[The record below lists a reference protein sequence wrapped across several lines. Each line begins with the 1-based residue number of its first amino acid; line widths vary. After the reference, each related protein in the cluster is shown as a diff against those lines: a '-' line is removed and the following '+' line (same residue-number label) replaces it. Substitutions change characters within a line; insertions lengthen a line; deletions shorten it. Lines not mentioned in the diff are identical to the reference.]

1 VIESAVAIASGT
13 IPPILSTQELV
24 DCLPSIDSCGGTGGC
39 QGGSQ
44 QFAMSYAMLRGLTY
58 NGTYPYK
65 AVDDKCKMVKPM
77 SRGGNEIEN
86 ITLSLI
92 VIFSVYISFLTIII
106 IL

>member
-1 VIESAVAIASGT
+1 MIESAVAIASGT

-77 SRGGNEIEN
+77 SRGGNDTKN
-86 ITLSLI
+86 
-92 VIFSVYISFLTIII
+92 I
-106 IL
+106 ILSFIVTYFPFIFLF